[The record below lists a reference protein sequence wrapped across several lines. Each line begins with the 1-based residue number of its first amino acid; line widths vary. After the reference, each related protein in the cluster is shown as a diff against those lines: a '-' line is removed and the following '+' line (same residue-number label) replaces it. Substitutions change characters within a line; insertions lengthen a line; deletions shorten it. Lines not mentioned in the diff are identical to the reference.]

1 MMPDLRSIIESQEAP
16 NRASFPVDE
25 YKSKPTIFKARYDGS
40 YEAPINVLSR
50 NIYDALGEQ
59 IKKDTDGFVMK
70 AVLDVGIK
78 VDKDE
83 LIKAL
88 RYDRGQYDKG
98 FSDGYAAGYTEALSQ
113 LFDSNTEASAA
124 AYLRPPHSAHGSAAG
139 LAYTDAAFYEIS
151 DYMGIHRPNFFPE
164 NGYGKDKQNG

>member
-1 MMPDLRSIIESQEAP
+1 MPDLRSIIESQEAP
-16 NRASFPVDE
+16 NRASFPVDG
-25 YKSKPTIFKARYDGS
+25 YKSKPIIFKVRSDGA
-40 YEAPINVLSR
+40 YEAPIKILSR
-50 NIYDALGEQ
+50 SIYDALGEQ
-59 IKKDTDGFVMK
+59 IKKDTDGVVMK
-70 AVLDVGIK
+70 AILDVGIK

-113 LFDSNTEASAA
+113 LFDSNTESSAA
-124 AYLRPPHSAHGSAAG
+124 AYLKPSHSVYGSAAG

-151 DYMGIHRPNFFPE
+151 DYMGIHRPNLFPE
-164 NGYGKDKQNG
+164 NYYGKDKENG